1 MRCSRS
7 PENGLRSADYALR
20 ARLART
26 GHAGC
31 PAGCVVFDSSVIF
44 TSLDAMIEG
53 FLARLPYVVVGLI
66 VLLVFFLAGRFLRA
80 TLRLAG
86 DRTQL
91 DPLLARLLGSLA
103 ALALSVLGLLIA
115 AVIVFPTFRPGDLL
129 AGLGITSVALGFAFK
144 DILQNWLAGVFIL
157 WRRPF
162 QIGDEIRTR
171 DCEGSVEAINVRST
185 ILRTYD
191 GERLVVPNSD
201 VYTHAVLV
209 RTAGAHRRV
218 RMTVGVGY
226 LDSLDE
232 ARAVL
237 KRVLAETKG
246 VLENPGPWV
255 YVSELAPSEVKFAIY
270 FWTAPQQANVLE
282 VSDRVTTGIKKALD
296 DAGIDIPYPHT
307 VVLFHDATGS
317 RPGDRIESAPP
328 AAAREQSS

>member
-1 MRCSRS
+1 M
-7 PENGLRSADYALR
+7 
-20 ARLART
+20 
-26 GHAGC
+26 
-31 PAGCVVFDSSVIF
+31 FDSSVIV
-44 TSLDAMIEG
+44 TSIDAMVEG
-53 FLARLPYVVVGLI
+53 LFARLPYVVVGLI
-66 VLLVFFLAGRFLRA
+66 VWLAFFLAGRFVRA
-80 TLRLAG
+80 TLRVAG

-91 DPLLARLLGSLA
+91 DPLLARLLGSLGS
-103 ALALSVLGLLIA
+103 LTLSVLGLLIA

-162 QIGDEIRTR
+162 EIGDEIRTR
-171 DCEGSVEAINVRST
+171 DCEGRVEAINVRST

-226 LDSLDE
+226 GDSIEE

-237 KRVLAETKG
+237 HRVLADTEG
-246 VLENPGPWV
+246 VLDDPGPWV
-255 YVSELAPSEVKFAIY
+255 YVSELAPSEVKFAVY
-270 FWTAPQQANVLE
+270 FWTAPEQANVLE
-282 VSDRVTTGIKKALD
+282 VSDRVTAGIKKALD

-317 RPGDRIESAPP
+317 RPGDSTDASP
-328 AAAREQSS
+328 AAVRS